1 MNYQL
6 ASIKTTDMLVW
17 DKILINRQEQIKE
30 QFGEPLKLTKV
41 YSLIK
46 QKSKNFTV
54 EDEQALEADAK
65 LVALLHARGFWKG
78 KLKTVSQSNNVP
90 KPVDKT
96 KKIKIARAKAKARIR
111 ILKLKELNLATVAV

>member
-78 KLKTVSQSNNVP
+78 SPKVIP
-90 KPVDKT
+90 KPSNQPKPIDKT
-96 KKIKIARAKAKARIR
+96 KKIKIARAKAKARMR
-111 ILKLKELNLATVAV
+111 VLKLKEKEAALVAV

>member
-1 MNYQL
+1 
-6 ASIKTTDMLVW
+6 MLVW
-17 DKILINRQEQIKE
+17 DKILINRQEQIKK

-65 LVALLHARGFWKG
+65 LVALLNARGFWKG
-78 KLKTVSQSNNVP
+78 VP
-90 KPVDKT
+90 KLVPLSSNQTKPIDKT
-96 KKIKIARAKAKARIR
+96 KIIKIAKAKAKARMR
-111 ILKLKELNLATVAV
+111 ILKLKELNLATVAI

>member
-1 MNYQL
+1 MYQL

-78 KLKTVSQSNNVP
+78 KP
-90 KPVDKT
+90 KVISKSLPKAIDKA
-96 KKIKIARAKAKARIR
+96 KQIQIARAKAKARMR
-111 ILKLKELNLATVAV
+111 VLKLKEKEAALVAI

>member
-46 QKSKNFTV
+46 QKSKNFTI
-54 EDEQALEADAK
+54 EDEQALEADTK

-78 KLKTVSQSNNVP
+78 KPKLVPSSSNQP
-90 KPVDKT
+90 KPIDKT
-96 KKIKIARAKAKARIR
+96 KIIKIAKAKAKARMR
-111 ILKLKELNLATVAV
+111 VLKLKEKESALVDV

>member
-6 ASIKTTDMLVW
+6 ATIKTTDMLVW
-17 DKILINRQEQIKE
+17 DKILINQQEQIKE

-54 EDEQALEADAK
+54 EDEQALEADAR

-78 KLKTVSQSNNVP
+78 EPKVISRLINQP
-90 KPVDKT
+90 KPIDKA
-96 KKIKIARAKAKARIR
+96 KKIKIAKAKAKARMR
-111 ILKLKELNLATVAV
+111 VLKLKEKESALVDV

>member
-78 KLKTVSQSNNVP
+78 EP
-90 KPVDKT
+90 KVISKSAPKAIDKT
-96 KKIKIARAKAKARIR
+96 KKIKIAKAKAKARMR
-111 ILKLKELNLATVAV
+111 VLKLKEKESTLVAV

>member
-6 ASIKTTDMLVW
+6 ATIKTTDMLVW

-30 QFGEPLKLTKV
+30 QFGEPLKLTKI

-65 LVALLHARGFWKG
+65 MVALLHARGFWKG
-78 KLKTVSQSNNVP
+78 VP
-90 KPVDKT
+90 KTITKAPPKPIDKT
-96 KKIKIARAKAKARIR
+96 KIIKIAKAKAKARMR
-111 ILKLKELNLATVAV
+111 VLKLKEKEAALVAV

>member
-6 ASIKTTDMLVW
+6 ATIKTTDMLVW

-46 QKSKNFTV
+46 QKSKNFTI

-65 LVALLHARGFWKG
+65 MVALLYARGFWKG
-78 KLKTVSQSNNVP
+78 EPNAVPLSSNQP
-90 KPVDKT
+90 KPINKT
-96 KKIKIARAKAKARIR
+96 KIIKIAKAKAKARMR
-111 ILKLKELNLATVAV
+111 VLKLKEKEAALVAV

>member
-6 ASIKTTDMLVW
+6 ATIKTTDMLVW

-78 KLKTVSQSNNVP
+78 VP
-90 KPVDKT
+90 KVTSQPSNQSKPIEKA
-96 KKIKIARAKAKARIR
+96 KKIKIAKA
-111 ILKLKELNLATVAV
+111 